1 MRDELLKRLPASA
14 AEERE
19 LITQAFGITGTVREK
34 AAAIRADGRLSE
46 TGKADDTRALARGA
60 PLAHL
65 RQIKA
70 RAAAMAADVANA
82 RKAVQLPE
90 PDRTDLSAE
99 MRRAE
104 LRSFVR
110 GLPQEEKLRF
120 VLGNEAAA
128 TAVLDQLPAISGLND
143 DLFDRVKQER
153 TERLF
158 GSQLAEIEKREAAV
172 EVISSAVEI
181 ASSQFRRESGLGED
195 EIGDAE

>member
-1 MRDELLKRLPASA
+1 MRDEFLKRLPPNA
-14 AEERE
+14 AEERALVE
-19 LITQAFGITGTVREK
+19 QLFGIPRTVAEK
-34 AAAIRADGRLSE
+34 RAAILNDRRLSE
-46 TGKADDTRALARGA
+46 QGKIDDTRTMARGT
-60 PLAHL
+60 PLQHL
-65 RQIKA
+65 QQLRA
-70 RAAAMAADVANA
+70 RVTAMTADVANR

-128 TAVLDQLPAISGLND
+128 TAVLDQVPAISGLND

-153 TERLF
+153 IERLF
-158 GSQLAEIEKREAAV
+158 GPQLAEIEKREAVV
-172 EVISSAVEI
+172 EVVDAALEV
-181 ASSQFRRESGLGED
+181 ATSQFRKESGLD
-195 EIGDAE
+195 DQEIG